1 MSIGPCAY
9 NCIFET
15 KYYLAHASNSSN
27 IAVVAVAL
35 KIGVWSAW
43 ALCDHLRTWVT
54 ANTSINAMYWQAA
67 EEAKLKEEVK
77 RLKGELK
84 RKDKELKGK
93 EGKEADV
100 NKSLQRNEGGVN
112 QSLQVGTSW
121 NTVASRSH
129 YFVNVRAR
137 SFFKRMTGARAS
149 DGLSQSK
156 WNTRRPFVDACTL
169 HVLCMR
175 NRKCV
180 CV

>member
-1 MSIGPCAY
+1 MVCLGILRYHSR
-9 NCIFET
+9 T
-15 KYYLAHASNSSN
+15 L
-27 IAVVAVAL
+27 VA
-35 KIGVWSAW
+35 
-43 ALCDHLRTWVT
+43 
-54 ANTSINAMYWQAA
+54 ANTSINAIYWQAA

-84 RKDKELKGK
+84 RKDKELKGKEGK

-129 YFVNVRAR
+129 YFANVRAR
-137 SFFKRMTGARAS
+137 IFFKRMIGARAS

-156 WNTRRPFVDACTL
+156 WNTGRPFVDACTL